1 MFVYFD
7 LLIFCFYFKKYFF
20 GNYSVTKKK
29 KKDILCIKI
38 CLCIGLNILK
48 KRIKMGGDKNFLV
61 WIIKGF
67 LDYICIFFYGKIKF
81 FIL

>member
-20 GNYSVTKKK
+20 GNYSVIKKK
-29 KKDILCIKI
+29 IDILCIKI